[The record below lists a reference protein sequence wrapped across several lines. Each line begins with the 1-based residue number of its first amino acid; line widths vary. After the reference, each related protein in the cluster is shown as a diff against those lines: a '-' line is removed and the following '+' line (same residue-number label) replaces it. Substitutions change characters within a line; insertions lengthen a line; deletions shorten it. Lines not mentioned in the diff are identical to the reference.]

1 MRNAVSG
8 AGNISLGSCSLYCN
22 VSGSANI
29 AIGNKALFT
38 HNCNGS
44 SKQDNNIAIGSNT
57 LSNQISSKRP
67 NIAIG
72 SESLY
77 NNVCG
82 SSNLSV
88 GWKSSRGNQ
97 YGNYNI
103 SLGEYSLYYNVSGS
117 DNIAIGRG
125 SQYNSN
131 QGSFNISLGF
141 RSLCSV
147 YNGNR
152 NIAIGC
158 YSLYNNTTG
167 YNNISI
173 GQCGSNNSNYNNSV
187 ALGNFVGIQQSNY
200 FHIGSSSSP
209 LGTVVAYGPTP
220 AKYWPVYI
228 NGVLECILLG

>member
-8 AGNISLGSCSLYCN
+8 GGNISLGSCSLYCN
-22 VSGSANI
+22 VSGSVNI

-38 HNCNGS
+38 HNCDGS
-44 SKQDNNIAIGSNT
+44 SKQDHNIAIGSGT
-57 LSNQISSKRP
+57 LSNQISAKRA

-72 SESLY
+72 LESLY

-88 GWKSSRGNQ
+88 GWKSSQKNA

-103 SLGEYSLYYNVSGS
+103 SLGECSLYSNVCGS
-117 DNIAIGRG
+117 NNIAIGRD

-131 QGSFNISLGF
+131 QGSFNISLGY

-147 YNGNR
+147 YSGNR

-173 GQCGSNNSNYNNSV
+173 GHCNSNNSNYCNSV

-200 FHIGSSSSP
+200 FHIGSPSSK
-209 LGTVVAYGPTP
+209 LGNVFTYAHTP

-228 NGVLECILLG
+228 NGNLECILLG